1 MFVQQMERLKWGK
14 KTMEEIAMLN
24 EFLPTQS
31 KSKVKNVICLRG
43 PVLHGERSGLIECT
57 RVNQL
62 KNKDGKSTWETLSF
76 SKP

>member
-1 MFVQQMERLKWGK
+1 
-14 KTMEEIAMLN
+14 MEEIAMLN

-62 KNKDGKSTWETLSF
+62 KNKDGKST
-76 SKP
+76 